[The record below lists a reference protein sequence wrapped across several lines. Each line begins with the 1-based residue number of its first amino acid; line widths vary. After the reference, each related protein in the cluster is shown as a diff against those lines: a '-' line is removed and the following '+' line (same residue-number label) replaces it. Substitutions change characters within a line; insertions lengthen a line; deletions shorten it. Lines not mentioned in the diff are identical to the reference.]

1 MKLQRLLRLKDT
13 VFYIILSLILS
24 ISLPSYA
31 TDNHSARKPIIITS
45 ETLTINKK
53 ENQAFFKGSV
63 IAKKDDITIF
73 SDTMLVNYDETGTK
87 VKAIEA
93 SGNVKVLK
101 GTRTILSE
109 RAVYIAEEDSITFT
123 GEPVAMDGKNMIKGD
138 KIIYYISE
146 DRSVISNSKV
156 FLKNES
162 TNKNVSG
169 EKSD

>member
-1 MKLQRLLRLKDT
+1 MKIQRFSRLRGT
-13 VFYIILSLILS
+13 VFYIMLSLILP

-31 TDNHSARKPIIITS
+31 TDNPGAQKPILITS

-63 IAKKDDITIF
+63 IAKKDDVTIF

-87 VKAIEA
+87 VKTIEA
-93 SGNVKVLK
+93 KGNVKVLK
-101 GTRTILSE
+101 GTRTILSD
-109 RAVYIAEEDSITFT
+109 RAVYLAEEDSITFT

-138 KIIYYISE
+138 KIVYYISE

-162 TNKNVSG
+162 TDKNVSG

>member
-1 MKLQRLLRLKDT
+1 MNIKKYKGLT
-13 VFYIILSLILS
+13 VIVFIFSFLMLFLSLPLFAI
-24 ISLPSYA
+24 
-31 TDNHSARKPIIITS
+31 DNQNTQKPIIITS

-63 IAKKDDITIF
+63 VAKKDNVTIF
-73 SDTMLVNYDETGTK
+73 SDNMLVNYDETGTK
-87 VKAIEA
+87 IKTIEA

-101 GTRTILSE
+101 DTRTILAD

-146 DRSVISNSKV
+146 DRSVVSNSKV

-162 TNKNVSG
+162 TGKDVSG